1 MRKLSRFS
9 YISWNFYLNWLTFLE
24 AMKKI
29 KRIFFP
35 FTVHT
40 NAIFFSHT
48 PKITSTV
55 PYPKAYISQNG
66 HKNVFKTLVEIK
78 KN

>member
-1 MRKLSRFS
+1 MQF
-9 YISWNFYLNWLTFLE
+9 
-24 AMKKI
+24 
-29 KRIFFP
+29 
-35 FTVHT
+35 
-40 NAIFFSHT
+40 FFSHT

-78 KN
+78 KKFKNIYKIIYNFLGLFWWCAVIETKQKPSQKQPDPQR